1 MTDRA
6 NIISMFES
14 GIVSQYALPPDLVDQ
29 FLINATIE
37 LAYYIGDDSDMIV
50 YAPTGLP
57 NPEDGVFNRELSQL
71 EQRVLSLYLKR
82 SYLKRNENAKA
93 KEIGYATKNIAT
105 KDVAAVKKAI
115 RLEIADLNDDIERL
129 VSLIITPGGYNV

>member
-1 MTDRA
+1 MSDRA
-6 NIISMFES
+6 SIISMFES
-14 GIVSQYALPPDLVDQ
+14 SIVSSYALPIELVDQ

-37 LAYYIGDDSDMIV
+37 LAYYIGVDDDMIV
-50 YAPTGLP
+50 YTPGSPVT
-57 NPEDGVFNRELSQL
+57 NGVFNKVLSRI

-129 VSLIITPGGYNV
+129 VRFIITPGDYNG

>member
-14 GIVSQYALPPDLVDQ
+14 SIISSYVLPDTLVDQ

-50 YAPTGLP
+50 YTPDTVIV
-57 NPEDGVFNRELSQL
+57 NGVFNRVLSQL

-129 VSLIITPGGYNV
+129 VSLIITPGGDNV

>member
-1 MTDRA
+1 MSDRA

-14 GIVSQYALPPDLVDQ
+14 SIVSSYVLPVALVDQ

-37 LAYYIGDDSDMIV
+37 LAYYIGIDDDMIV
-50 YAPTGLP
+50 YTPDVIET
-57 NPEDGVFNRELSQL
+57 NGVFNRVLSQI

-129 VSLIITPGGYNV
+129 VRFIITPGDYNG

>member
-1 MTDRA
+1 MSDRA

-14 GIVSQYALPPDLVDQ
+14 SIVSSYALPIELVDL

-37 LAYYIGDDSDMIV
+37 LAYYIGIDDDMIV
-50 YAPTGLP
+50 YTPDSPVTG
-57 NPEDGVFNRELSQL
+57 GVFNRVLSQI

-129 VSLIITPGGYNV
+129 VRFIITPGDYNG

>member
-1 MTDRA
+1 MSDRA

-14 GIVSQYALPPDLVDQ
+14 SIVSSYILPPELVDQ
-29 FLINATIE
+29 FMVNATIE
-37 LAYYIGDDSDMIV
+37 LAYYIGFDDDLIV
-50 YAPTGLP
+50 YTP
-57 NPEDGVFNRELSQL
+57 NATTPEDGVFNRVLSPI
-71 EQRVLSLYLKR
+71 EQRILSLYLKK
-82 SYLKRNENAKA
+82 SYLKRSENAKA

-129 VSLIITPGGYNV
+129 IRLIITPGGYNG